1 MPEPLKVVLAEDNYL
16 VREGTRR
23 LLEDS
28 GEVEVVAAV
37 GDGDQLRDAVRRLR
51 PDAVLTDIRMPPGHH
66 MEGIEAAHDIRREH
80 PGVGVVV
87 LSQHTDE
94 TYAFA
99 LLRDGTDGLAYLLKD
114 RLGDLDEL
122 LRALRAVVDGGSV
135 IDPVVVQSLVARRSR
150 LAQSPV
156 ASLTP
161 REVDVL
167 REMAQGKTNV
177 GIEQA
182 LRLSASSIEKHVSS
196 IFAKLGLA
204 EGTCAPPGGGRARV
218 PRPRVTGATSPTPN
232 GRNLSRLGTGL
243 PAFHSK
249 WTCGRTPVPSR
260 MCRRSAAMALGTLAT
275 RG

>member
-28 GEVEVVAAV
+28 GAVEVVAAV
-37 GDGDQLRDAVRRLR
+37 GDADQLRDAVRRLR
-51 PDAVLTDIRMPPGHH
+51 PDAVVTDIRMPPGHH

-167 REMAQGKTNV
+167 REMAQGKTNAR
-177 GIEQA
+177 IEQA
-182 LRLSASSIEKHVSS
+182 LHLSASSVEKHVTS

-204 EGTCAPPGGGRARV
+204 EEPVHRRV
-218 PRPRVTGATSPTPN
+218 AAV
-232 GRNLSRLGTGL
+232 L
-243 PAFHSK
+243 AFLDH
-249 WTCGRTPVPSR
+249 G
-260 MCRRSAAMALGTLAT
+260 
-275 RG
+275 